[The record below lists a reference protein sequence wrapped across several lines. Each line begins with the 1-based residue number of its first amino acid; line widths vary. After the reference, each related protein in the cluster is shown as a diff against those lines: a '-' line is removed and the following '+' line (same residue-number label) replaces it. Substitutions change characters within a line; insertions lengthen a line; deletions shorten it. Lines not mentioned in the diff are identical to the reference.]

1 MTQIQKNSPQENF
14 SKIFISQSE
23 EDTRR
28 YGEELAKELKPGDV
42 LALSGDLGAG
52 KTALTKAIA
61 KGLGIDDMIQSPT
74 FTIVREYHSGR
85 LPLYH
90 FDLYR
95 LGDEDELFEIGFEEY
110 LYGQGV
116 CVAEWANL
124 FDDLFPEHTIR
135 IHIEYGETETQRI
148 YKRI

>member
-1 MTQIQKNSPQENF
+1 
-14 SKIFISQSE
+14 
-23 EDTRR
+23 
-28 YGEELAKELKPGDV
+28 
-42 LALSGDLGAG
+42 
-52 KTALTKAIA
+52 
-61 KGLGIDDMIQSPT
+61 MIQSPT